1 MSSTIILTVLLV
13 SIPSVLLGA
22 YVTLADRCR
31 RRTPPE
37 LRGDWWAQ
45 FEREFRAYAERA
57 RTGLPTARA
66 NPSTGAT
73 ATGGL
78 RQNDLSTVTTVDTP
92 AAIAF

>member
-57 RTGLPTARA
+57 ANRTADRARQ
-66 NPSTGAT
+66 PLDGSHRDG
-73 ATGGL
+73 
-78 RQNDLSTVTTVDTP
+78 RP
-92 AAIAF
+92 APR